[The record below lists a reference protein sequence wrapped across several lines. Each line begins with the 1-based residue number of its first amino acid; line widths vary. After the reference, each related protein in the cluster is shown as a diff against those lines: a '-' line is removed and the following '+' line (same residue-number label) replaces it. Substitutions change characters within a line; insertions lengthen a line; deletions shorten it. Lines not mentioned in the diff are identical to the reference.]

1 MITLH
6 RLGHTDEPFQLNP
19 DLIVTIESTPD
30 TVVTLATTAKV
41 VVAESPEAVAA
52 AMRAWRV
59 GVLSE
64 AMRNRRAGAGIGPAG
79 GDSPPASVQD
89 LPRRPGP
96 VTGSHSADP
105 PNRPSPMAGSRTADT
120 SRRPGQVE
128 GSRLP
133 ADERG
138 R

>member
-6 RLGHTDEPFQLNP
+6 RLGHVDEPFQLNP
-19 DLIVTIESTPD
+19 DLIVTVESTPD

-41 VVAESPEAVAA
+41 VVAESPEQVADEV
-52 AMRAWRV
+52 RAWRV
-59 GVLSE
+59 DVLSE
-64 AMRNRRAGAGIGPAG
+64 AMRNRRG
-79 GDSPPASVQD
+79 GGEQDEQGRAEPGSVQD
-89 LPRRPGP
+89 LPRR
-96 VTGSHSADP
+96 TG
-105 PNRPSPMAGSRTADT
+105 MAERSGLR
-120 SRRPGQVE
+120 RRPAQVE

>member
-41 VVAESPEAVAA
+41 VVAESPDEVAA
-52 AMRAWRV
+52 LMREWRV
-59 GVLSE
+59 DVLSE
-64 AMRNRRAGAGIGPAG
+64 AMRNRRGGPGG
-79 GDSPPASVQD
+79 GDS
-89 LPRRPGP
+89 RPTPIKGP
-96 VTGSHSADP
+96 ST
-105 PNRPSPMAGSRTADT
+105 SPGRH
-120 SRRPGQVE
+120 PQPVE

>member
-19 DLIVTIESTPD
+19 DLIVTVESTPD

-41 VVAESPEAVAA
+41 VVAESPDEVASAV
-52 AMRAWRV
+52 REWRV

-64 AMRNRRAGAGIGPAG
+64 AMRNRRGGPGIGPG
-79 GDSPPASVQD
+79 TSDTPPTPIKSSG
-89 LPRRPGP
+89 RRPE
-96 VTGSHSADP
+96 SLD
-105 PNRPSPMAGSRTADT
+105 RPRPTASQT
-120 SRRPGQVE
+120 KRPEPVE

>member
-19 DLIVTIESTPD
+19 DLIVTVESTPD

-41 VVAESPEAVAA
+41 VVAESPDEVAA
-52 AMRAWRV
+52 AVRVWRV

-64 AMRNRRAGAGIGPAG
+64 AMRNRRAGLG
-79 GDSPPASVQD
+79 GAAMGAASEPTPIQS
-89 LPRRPGP
+89 LPKRPE
-96 VTGSHSADP
+96 S
-105 PNRPSPMAGSRTADT
+105 
-120 SRRPGQVE
+120 VE

>member
-19 DLIVTIESTPD
+19 DLIVTVESTPD

-41 VVAESPEAVAA
+41 VVAESPDEVADLV
-52 AMRAWRV
+52 RAWRV
-59 GVLSE
+59 DVLSE
-64 AMRNRRAGAGIGPAG
+64 AMRNRRGGREQEDEATGIGRTG
-79 GDSPPASVQD
+79 SVQS
-89 LPRRPGP
+89 LPRRPGR
-96 VTGSHSADP
+96 VEVL
-105 PNRPSPMAGSRTADT
+105 RP
-120 SRRPGQVE
+120 
-128 GSRLP
+128 P

>member
-19 DLIVTIESTPD
+19 DLIVTVESTPD

-41 VVAESPEAVAA
+41 VVAESPDEVAA
-52 AMRAWRV
+52 AVREWRV

-64 AMRNRRAGAGIGPAG
+64 AMRNRRG
-79 GDSPPASVQD
+79 
-89 LPRRPGP
+89 GP
-96 VTGSHSADP
+96 VIGSG
-105 PNRPSPMAGSRTADT
+105 GSDSTPT
-120 SRRPGQVE
+120 PINSSSRRPERVE

>member
-19 DLIVTIESTPD
+19 DLIVTVESTPD

-41 VVAESPEAVAA
+41 VVAESPDEVATAV
-52 AMRAWRV
+52 REWRV

-64 AMRNRRAGAGIGPAG
+64 AMRNRRGGPGIGSG
-79 GDSPPASVQD
+79 GSDSPPTPIKS
-89 LPRRPGP
+89 
-96 VTGSHSADP
+96 S
-105 PNRPSPMAGSRTADT
+105 GSRPE
-120 SRRPGQVE
+120 RVE

>member
-19 DLIVTIESTPD
+19 DLIVTVESTPD

-41 VVAESPEAVAA
+41 VVAESPDEVAA
-52 AMRAWRV
+52 AVRAWRV

-64 AMRNRRAGAGIGPAG
+64 AMRNRRP
-79 GDSPPASVQD
+79 DHEPTPVQS
-89 LPRRPGP
+89 LGRRSKP
-96 VTGSHSADP
+96 
-105 PNRPSPMAGSRTADT
+105 
-120 SRRPGQVE
+120 VE

>member
-6 RLGHTDEPFQLNP
+6 KLGRADEAFQLNP

-41 VVAESPEAVAA
+41 VVAETPRRSPPQCACGAWTFSPRRCAA
-52 AMRAWRV
+52 A
-59 GVLSE
+59 GPSTS
-64 AMRNRRAGAGIGPAG
+64 RAGGHQSKVCPGVRGSTEGLRPA
-79 GDSPPASVQD
+79 
-89 LPRRPGP
+89 
-96 VTGSHSADP
+96 
-105 PNRPSPMAGSRTADT
+105 
-120 SRRPGQVE
+120 
-128 GSRLP
+128 